1 MPFARH
7 SRGSMNAQT
16 ATQSRRRSI
25 MIRGLILAAVA
36 ALLAVLPT
44 VAHADSNTTY
54 DISGTLSNGS
64 TFSGV
69 LDFDTNSSGVTTI
82 VNSTFTIGGITFT
95 CNGASSNT
103 CIVQDPIFSQYF
115 QALSG
120 GSLVVLTWNP
130 INFLNP
136 PSNFSFNGGYCIN
149 CAAGGTFTVTGGSGV
164 AAPEPSALA
173 FLVIGLFVVAFLSH
187 ASSARATKA

>member
-1 MPFARH
+1 MHAH
-7 SRGSMNAQT
+7 T
-16 ATQSRRRSI
+16 ANPSRRRTLLT
-25 MIRGLILAAVA
+25 RGLIFAALAV
-36 ALLAVLPT
+36 LLAVLPA

-64 TFSGV
+64 SFSGV
-69 LDFDTNSSGVTTI
+69 LDFDTNSGGVTTL
-82 VNSTFTIGGITFT
+82 VNSTLTMGGITFT

-103 CIVQDPIFSQYF
+103 CTVEDAGIFQYF

-120 GSLVVLTWNP
+120 SSLLVLTWNP

-136 PSNFSFNGGYCIN
+136 PANFSFNGGYCMN
-149 CAAGGTFTVTGGSGV
+149 CSAGGTYTVTGGGGV

-173 FLVIGLFVVAFLSH
+173 FLVIGLFALAFQLH
-187 ASSARATKA
+187 ASSARATRT